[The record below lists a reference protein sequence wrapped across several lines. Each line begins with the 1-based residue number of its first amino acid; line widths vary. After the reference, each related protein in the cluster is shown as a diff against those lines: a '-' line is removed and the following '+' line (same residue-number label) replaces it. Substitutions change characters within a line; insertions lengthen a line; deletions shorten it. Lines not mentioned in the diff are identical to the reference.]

1 MEKQYIS
8 IIQKLS
14 ISYECALAI
23 GNRLNLG
30 EMLQEVIHTVVH
42 KTNAHRGSIWVRGK
56 EGQDKIILG
65 ARSGSRLSREEIKKR
80 AVFFQDV
87 FEEAW
92 VNGEVLRKYWDEK
105 DFLQY
110 CNVIAGKEQA
120 VLIVPIKNIAI
131 LHLVYS
137 SREMADETLGNILLG
152 LSQKLY
158 VAIEACLAH
167 ENMIDNLSKIRR
179 GESIQSVLF
188 HIADAVNTTKDL
200 SELSDSIR
208 GYLGQVIDT
217 TNFYV
222 ALYDK
227 ETDTITLP
235 FMVDEMDT
243 FASFPVGKTMTGYVI
258 RTNRP
263 LLATEKVIE
272 TLIQSGEVEIVGTLA
287 KVWLGVPLRLDK
299 KIYGVVVVQSYTDAY
314 QYTEKDRDILVFVSD
329 QIAVAIAR
337 KRAEEALVAE
347 KERLNVTLRS
357 IGDGVITTDT
367 KGQIITMNKVAEEIT
382 GWVQGDSV
390 GKPLDTIFNIF
401 HEKTRIRC
409 KNPFQIVMETG
420 EVMELS
426 QYTLLIT
433 RDGSE
438 KMIADSAAP
447 IRDNDNRIIGVVLVF
462 RDVTEERKM
471 AEELLKT
478 SKLESIAILAGG
490 IAHDFNNILTGIMG
504 NLSLA
509 KLQTPSDN
517 DIFSFLTEMEK
528 ASVQA
533 KTLTQQLLTFSKG
546 GAPVTEVTSIV
557 DLIKDF
563 TIFALRGSNVK
574 CEFFIPDDLWSVNI
588 DEGQISQ
595 VVHNVIINADQSMP
609 EGGVIKVFAENI
621 VFGAKQTLPLTPG
634 KYVKI
639 CIEDHGVGIPAKYLQ
654 KIFDPYFTTKQK
666 GSGLGLALAYS
677 IIKGHHGLITVES
690 EVRNGTTFHIFLPA
704 SEKEPKKKEEKRK
717 GDLIIEKGKILIM
730 DDEEIVRNVLC
741 EMLVH
746 MGWEAEFA
754 KDGEE
759 ALKQYREALESGV
772 PFDVVILDL
781 TVPGGIGG
789 KEAIKKLVEIDPAV
803 KAIVS
808 SGYSDDPIMAQFM
821 DHGFVGVVRKPYR
834 IQELRD
840 VLHKVI

>member
-1 MEKQYIS
+1 
-8 IIQKLS
+8 
-14 ISYECALAI
+14 
-23 GNRLNLG
+23 
-30 EMLQEVIHTVVH
+30 
-42 KTNAHRGSIWVRGK
+42 
-56 EGQDKIILG
+56 
-65 ARSGSRLSREEIKKR
+65 
-80 AVFFQDV
+80 
-87 FEEAW
+87 
-92 VNGEVLRKYWDEK
+92 
-105 DFLQY
+105 
-110 CNVIAGKEQA
+110 
-120 VLIVPIKNIAI
+120 
-131 LHLVYS
+131 
-137 SREMADETLGNILLG
+137 
-152 LSQKLY
+152 
-158 VAIEACLAH
+158 
-167 ENMIDNLSKIRR
+167 
-179 GESIQSVLF
+179 
-188 HIADAVNTTKDL
+188 
-200 SELSDSIR
+200 
-208 GYLGQVIDT
+208 
-217 TNFYV
+217 
-222 ALYDK
+222 
-227 ETDTITLP
+227 
-235 FMVDEMDT
+235 
-243 FASFPVGKTMTGYVI
+243 
-258 RTNRP
+258 
-263 LLATEKVIE
+263 
-272 TLIQSGEVEIVGTLA
+272 
-287 KVWLGVPLRLDK
+287 
-299 KIYGVVVVQSYTDAY
+299 
-314 QYTEKDRDILVFVSD
+314 
-329 QIAVAIAR
+329 
-337 KRAEEALVAE
+337 
-347 KERLNVTLRS
+347 
-357 IGDGVITTDT
+357 
-367 KGQIITMNKVAEEIT
+367 
-382 GWVQGDSV
+382 
-390 GKPLDTIFNIF
+390 
-401 HEKTRIRC
+401 
-409 KNPFQIVMETG
+409 
-420 EVMELS
+420 
-426 QYTLLIT
+426 
-433 RDGSE
+433 
-438 KMIADSAAP
+438 MIADSAAP

-528 ASVQA
+528 ASMQA

-754 KDGEE
+754 KDGED